1 MQALESDFGK
11 VKDLVEEAVRQ
22 LSSRP
27 GASCVA
33 SLDACGILEVMNE
46 SHVSQLLPRC
56 IQGDD
61 VLERFRQHCL
71 DSKVQPRSCEKLDFY
86 IILLY

>member
-11 VKDLVEEAVRQ
+11 VKDLVEEAVRR
-22 LSSRP
+22 LGSRP
-27 GASCVA
+27 GASTVA
-33 SLDACGILEVMNE
+33 PLDACGVLEVMNE

-56 IQGDD
+56 LQGDV

-71 DSKVQPRSCEKLDFY
+71 DSKVQVAGSEP
-86 IILLY
+86 LL